1 MLHRAELTDRLP
13 IRVGRFEIW
22 PGRRLMLRDG
32 RPCEVGGRAFDLLLV
47 LLRHR
52 HRVVSVAEQMDEVWP
67 GLAVEPNNVQ
77 VQVWAL
83 RRLLGRQAIATV
95 PRRGYRLVEPA
106 FGPDDWA
113 PPPGHAVHPPRAGH
127 GSPTPCRVRLRWNPR
142 AD

>member
-1 MLHRAELTDRLP
+1 MLSIPGATDRPP
-13 IRVGRFEIW
+13 IRLGRFEVW
-22 PGRRLMLRDG
+22 PGRRLLLRDG
-32 RPCEVGGRAFDLLLV
+32 RPCALGGRAFDLLLV

-52 HRVVSVAEQMDEVWP
+52 HRVVSVAELMDEVWP

-95 PRRGYRLVEPA
+95 PRRGYRLVVPA
-106 FGPDDWA
+106 FGRDGATPARPVMHA
-113 PPPGHAVHPPRAGH
+113 PRSGPALPAHGRA
-127 GSPTPCRVRLRWNPR
+127 RLRWNSR